1 MEGSRRLFEDFTIM
15 EKASTKNANDIVISL
30 ILFRMHDK
38 LQVHDGITFQGAD
51 IICPELRLLCEGD
64 VLGVEV

>member
-1 MEGSRRLFEDFTIM
+1 M
-15 EKASTKNANDIVISL
+15 EKAPTKNANGIVRR
-30 ILFRMHDK
+30 LFRMHDK

>member
-1 MEGSRRLFEDFTIM
+1 M
-15 EKASTKNANDIVISL
+15 EKAPTKNANGIVRSF

>member
-1 MEGSRRLFEDFTIM
+1 MGDGQRAAIRHYATDATL
-15 EKASTKNANDIVISL
+15 K
-30 ILFRMHDK
+30 
-38 LQVHDGITFQGAD
+38 VHDGITFQGAD